1 MSLKTN
7 RSSNKRT
14 KSKHNRK
21 NKNNNKK
28 IVRVVKKMK
37 KMKVKVLRGN
47 EQQIEGE
54 LILKKEKIYILKN
67 EKLKIKIIQFYYG
80 VLITEY
86 KERQKKIKS
95 VVRNYQWP
103 KVIKN
108 IKKFVN
114 RCNLYQRIKNKT

>member
-1 MSLKTN
+1 MSSKTN

-37 KMKVKVLRGN
+37 KMKVKVLREN

-86 KERQKKIKS
+86 KEKQEKIKL

-103 KVIKN
+103 K
-108 IKKFVN
+108 
-114 RCNLYQRIKNKT
+114 

>member
-54 LILKKEKIYILKN
+54 LILKKEKIYVLKN

>member
-1 MSLKTN
+1 MSSKTN

-47 EQQIEGE
+47 EQQTEGE
-54 LILKKEKIYILKN
+54 LILKKEKIYVLKN

>member
-1 MSLKTN
+1 MSSKTN

-54 LILKKEKIYILKN
+54 LILKKENIYILKN

-86 KERQKKIKS
+86 KERQEKIKL

-108 IKKFVN
+108 IKKLVN

>member
-67 EKLKIKIIQFYYG
+67 EKLKIKIIQFYYS

>member
-54 LILKKEKIYILKN
+54 LILKKENIYILKN

>member
-37 KMKVKVLRGN
+37 KMKVKVLRRN